1 MVWATLPDRPLASSS
16 EREARNIACG
26 VRNWMSIWPALREP
40 RPGIRRR
47 ASQCSSSSLVNAGAN
62 YYLVLRTSLSSL
74 ADTLYG
80 MDQQA
85 TYDDVKLVLQLYEMR
100 REEKLREARK
110 WFAKFNARTWA
121 EKNELCPPG
130 SDQDAFF
137 RMVVT
142 YWEMVASFIT
152 AGVLH
157 QELFLQSGQ

>member
-1 MVWATLPDRPLASSS
+1 
-16 EREARNIACG
+16 
-26 VRNWMSIWPALREP
+26 
-40 RPGIRRR
+40 
-47 ASQCSSSSLVNAGAN
+47 
-62 YYLVLRTSLSSL
+62 
-74 ADTLYG
+74 

-157 QELFLQSGQ
+157 QELFLQSGQELLFVWVKISDILPEWRTAYANPNAMANLEKASKAAIEFMNRGNPKAFEAFTARVRGIR

>member
-1 MVWATLPDRPLASSS
+1 
-16 EREARNIACG
+16 
-26 VRNWMSIWPALREP
+26 
-40 RPGIRRR
+40 
-47 ASQCSSSSLVNAGAN
+47 
-62 YYLVLRTSLSSL
+62 
-74 ADTLYG
+74 

-157 QELFLQSGQ
+157 QELFLQSGQELLFVWVKISDILPQWRTAYANPNAMANLEKASKAAIEFMNRGNPKAFEAFTARVRGIR